1 MVGFIITARPG
12 ESQPNDHHNVNRQQR
27 YRQDAGSF
35 QHRPASQ
42 TPERAEQIT
51 P

>member
-27 YRQDAGSF
+27 YRQDAGSY
-35 QHRPASQ
+35 QRTPALQ
-42 TPERAEQIT
+42 IPKRA
-51 P
+51 